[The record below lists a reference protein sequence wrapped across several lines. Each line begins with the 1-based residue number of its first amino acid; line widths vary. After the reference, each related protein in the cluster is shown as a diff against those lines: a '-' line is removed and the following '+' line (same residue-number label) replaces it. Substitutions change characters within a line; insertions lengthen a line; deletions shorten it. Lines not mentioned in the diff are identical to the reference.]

1 MPEKNKG
8 IDDALINNSSIEEIS
23 SEEALNQLQPKS
35 NKVLTESEINDLIE
49 KYNEE
54 YAVSFYG
61 SRCVIIREVK
71 DGKSIAMVP
80 EFLRKQDLIDHQANK
95 KIKIKPA
102 KKTKTVS
109 LAKYWFEHRDRRTYD
124 KVVFDPENSN
134 PCHYNLWKGF
144 AVEPVEGTCEKY
156 LNHIRNIICN
166 RNDELYQYVL
176 AWMAH
181 AVQYPA
187 QRPETALVLQG
198 GQGTGKGFFVNAFG
212 SLFGVHYKQV
222 SQSKHLVGNFNS
234 HLANTLVLFADE
246 AFWAGDKQGE
256 NTLKALI
263 TEPEIAIEP
272 KGRDVF
278 TTPNRLRII
287 MASNEDW
294 VVPANIDDRR
304 FVVLQVSEERK
315 QDNGYF
321 AELKMELDDGGSE
334 AFLHF
339 LLTYDIS
346 NFNLRSIPK
355 TDALLEQKIQSLEA
369 VDRFVYDRLM
379 EGQWLDTHDGWNNE
393 IAKHDL
399 YQAYCEASSIAGVR
413 RRNWEGQ
420 FAKEISKII
429 PAVRD
434 TRKTVYNTDGFG
446 NQKQRVVYY
455 VFPDLSV
462 CRQSFEQ
469 YIGSTIQWSP
479 IDDDAKPIILFT
491 DDEDESIDDE
501 KYENDIFWDG
511 I

>member
-1 MPEKNKG
+1 MSENNKG
-8 IDDALINNSSIEEIS
+8 IDDALKNNSAIEEIS
-23 SEEALNQLQPKS
+23 SEEALRQLQPQT
-35 NKVLTESEINDLIE
+35 NKFLSESEVNDLIK
-49 KYNEE
+49 KYNEK

-61 SRCVIIREVK
+61 SRCVIIREVN
-71 DGKSIAMVP
+71 DEKSIASVP
-80 EFLRKQDLIDHQANK
+80 EFLRKQDFFDHQANY

-102 KKTKTVS
+102 KSTKTVS
-109 LAKYWFEHRDRRTYD
+109 LAKCWFEHRSRRTYD
-124 KVVFDPENSN
+124 QVVFDPDNSN
-134 PCHYNLWKGF
+134 PRHYNLWKGF
-144 AVEPVEGTCEKY
+144 AVEPVAGTCEKY

-166 RNDELYQYVL
+166 RNDELYRYVL

-187 QRPETALVLQG
+187 NRPETALVLQG

-234 HLANTLVLFADE
+234 HLANTLLLFADE

-272 KGRDVF
+272 KGKDVF

-315 QDNGYF
+315 QDHAYF
-321 AELKMELDDGGSE
+321 EELKVELDNGGRE
-334 AFLHF
+334 A
-339 LLTYDIS
+339 LLYYLQTYDIS

-355 TDALLEQKIQSLEA
+355 TDALLDQKIQSLKPVE
-369 VDRFVYDRLM
+369 RFVYDRLL
-379 EGQWLDTHDGWNNE
+379 EGQWLDADNGWNNE
-393 IAKHDL
+393 IAKRDL
-399 YQAYCEASSIAGVR
+399 YTAYCEASSNAGVR
-413 RRNWEGQ
+413 RRNFEGQ
-420 FAKEISKII
+420 FAKVIGKMI
-429 PAVRD
+429 PRVSTIRRN
-434 TRKTVYNTDGFG
+434 TLNTDT
-446 NQKQRVVYY
+446 NNYQRVYY
-455 VFPDLSV
+455 FVFPDLSV

-469 YIGSTIQWSP
+469 YVGSTIEWSQT
-479 IDDDAKPIILFT
+479 DDVSDKIILFT
-491 DDEDESIDDE
+491 DDEDESIENENRDSDYFSWDE
-501 KYENDIFWDG
+501 V
-511 I
+511 